1 MKKMMACLAL
11 VASMAVVTLSAQCRY
26 VAPDADE
33 WVEKNRSM
41 LDTLTRAGWLDL
53 DEGYK
58 WYVFSELNPKQQ
70 FELWKGKLEQV
81 MNDFEWNEEEM
92 NHLKKIYDW
101 FLEHPDLYEEKSEE
115 QRDKDNEYMEEWAMY
130 ALNELKWPKKL
141 IAAISMSCNDLL
153 DKEGNLKT
161 KNQVGVQSIKT
172 DSLSGEK

>member
-58 WYVFSELNPKQQ
+58 QAAVFEFTPEQITD
-70 FELWKGKLEQV
+70 LWIGKINQV
-81 MNDFEWNEEEM
+81 LSDFKWTRAERKHIERM
-92 NHLKKIYDW
+92 RTW
-101 FLEHPDLYEEKSEE
+101 FLEHPNTYSDKKTKEE
-115 QRDKDNEYMEEWAMY
+115 QDKTIRFIEDWTSY
-130 ALNELKWPKKL
+130 AKTKLGWTDKL
-141 IAAISMSCNDLL
+141 IFGIAVSCNDLL

-161 KNQVGVQSIKT
+161 TAKVEVQPMKA
-172 DSLSGEK
+172 DSLSKE